1 MDTVVKSMLE
11 EEPEEEKKGLMFMG
25 RDLSKIPCF
34 RESFLYG
41 IASGVGVGLAAFLKT
56 SKPMMSQH
64 IGFGTFTV
72 STLVYWAYCRY
83 QWSRQRFDAQLLQE
97 ALKDKIKYE
106 GTVIEKE
113 LESKGVLKSA

>member
-11 EEPEEEKKGLMFMG
+11 EEPEEEKKGIVFLG

-41 IASGVGVGLAAFLKT
+41 IATGVGVGLATFLKT
-56 SKPMMSQH
+56 SKPMRSQH
-64 IGFGTFTV
+64 IGFGTFTM
-72 STLVYWAYCRY
+72 STLIYWSYCRY
-83 QWSRQRFDAQLLQE
+83 QWSKQRFDAQLLQE

-106 GTVIEKE
+106 GTAVERE